1 MKDFKTIIGKYNV
14 YTTFTKHKYLDRF
27 TFNVLPTFKIK
38 YTKFSTWTEFDLF
51 FEWFLYSIHIFID
64 NYDD

>member
-1 MKDFKTIIGKYNV
+1 MKDFKTSIGKYNV
-14 YTTFTKHKYLDRF
+14 FITFTKQKYLDRF
-27 TFNVLPTFKIK
+27 TFNVLPTFKIE
-38 YTKFSTWTEFDLF
+38 YTRFSTWTEFDLF